1 MELISSTQEIII
13 KLKAVKEARNLSIA
27 QIKSAVESSGG
38 IVSETTLR
46 RVFAP
51 HSETDDSFSY
61 DNTLKPIATAILL
74 TENDNS
80 ETEADRKAF
89 MAIAKYK
96 DALIEELERK
106 IVTLREHYEQ
116 RCAEYEMRMKFL
128 RNQIE
133 LKDRRMDRKDKQ
145 IEQLLNKILKNIE

>member
-61 DNTLKPIATAILL
+61 ENTLKPIATAILL

-96 DALIEELERK
+96 DALIEELESK
-106 IVTLREHYEQ
+106 IDNMREQHEK
-116 RCAEYEMRMKFL
+116 RCAEYESRMAFL
-128 RNQIE
+128 RDQIE
-133 LKDRRMDRKDKQ
+133 LKDQRMDRKDRQ
-145 IEQLLNKILKNIE
+145 IEQLLDKILKMVE